1 MRNFS
6 FSLAGAF
13 FALSAAP
20 AVAHPEDEMAGRYQ
34 RAPSTA
40 ELAREAVIKLVS
52 QSKLATSWTKARAV
66 NTSTRT
72 RKGAEQYVVTFRN
85 DAIRHPAK
93 RMLYVIMTAD
103 GRFVSAN
110 HKLF

>member
-1 MRNFS
+1 MRNFLTC
-6 FSLAGAF
+6 LAGAT

-20 AVAHPEDEMAGRYQ
+20 ANAHPEDEMAGRYE

-40 ELAREAVIKLVS
+40 ELANEAVVKLVA

-66 NTSTRT
+66 KTVTRT

-85 DAIRHPAK
+85 DAIRQPAK
-93 RMLYVIMTAD
+93 RMLYVIISAD
-103 GRFVSAN
+103 GKFVSAN
-110 HKLF
+110 HKLI

>member
-1 MRNFS
+1 MRNFLIC
-6 FSLAGAF
+6 LAGAS
-13 FALSAAP
+13 FALSAVP
-20 AVAHPEDEMAGRYQ
+20 AIAHPEDEMTGRYQ

-40 ELAREAVIKLVS
+40 ELAGEAVVKLVA

-66 NTSTRT
+66 KTATRT

-85 DAIRHPAK
+85 DAIRQPAK
-93 RMLYVIMTAD
+93 RMLYVVMTSD

-110 HKLF
+110 HKLI

>member
-1 MRNFS
+1 MRNLLTC
-6 FSLAGAF
+6 LAGAS
-13 FALSAAP
+13 FALSATSAI
-20 AVAHPEDEMAGRYQ
+20 AHPEDEMSGRYQ

-40 ELAREAVIKLVS
+40 ELAGEAVVKLVA

-66 NTSTRT
+66 KTETRT

-85 DAIRHPAK
+85 DAIRQPAK
-93 RMLYVIMTAD
+93 RMLYVIMTRD

-110 HKLF
+110 HVLI